1 MNPLLHETIAKELKA
16 RIAREKP
23 ASLPSI
29 TELAR
34 QFGVSSKTMWHAVR
48 LLSRQGMLD
57 CRKGRRILVAGAP
70 KDSDNAAG
78 RLYDKIR
85 SEINSGRFLSGDPL
99 PKFDFF
105 QVSDRV
111 SRDTVAAAVR
121 KLATERCIHKR
132 GKRWYIGPAPERQ
145 SALLPGHDVDKA
157 PVVIVLVPT
166 EFNWYYL
173 FGNKHTGSFAS
184 ALGEEF
190 LKHGIRLFLMQK
202 QAAQQ
207 GATQVPAGINEVRSH
222 VHAFGNRYLGG
233 VILEIQPQPDE
244 FAIWLEEVSCRGK
257 KPVAWFDSTGDGASF
272 TRRTCGIGD
281 RFFRMYFDHPAAV
294 QLAVEHLAH
303 FGHRR
308 IGMPL
313 FGENSADWTRTRIEL
328 AREAARAL
336 GSEIVAN
343 EHTEPFWVPMWQL
356 EGYQRFETFG
366 KRVADY
372 VEKKHAGQAGR
383 RTFQQQLMDATP
395 SMVSLMREKITALIS
410 LNDYLTHLHY
420 LWLRM
425 AGIEVPRH
433 LSLISFDNIPE
444 TVFLPITTIDFG
456 FSRLGYLAAHAMIND
471 ITIAADRDGAV
482 PGICTLVNRGSV
494 GRPGSA
500 GDVGRMLA

>member
-1 MNPLLHETIAKELKA
+1 MNPLLHETIAKDLKA
-16 RIAREKP
+16 RIVRDKP

-34 QFGVSSKTMWHAVR
+34 QFGVSSKTMWYAVR
-48 LLSRQGMLD
+48 LLARQGILD
-57 CRKGRRILVAGAP
+57 CRKGRRILVAGAA
-70 KDSDNAAG
+70 KGSDNSSN

-85 SEINSGRFLSGDPL
+85 SEINGGRFLSGDPL
-99 PKFDFF
+99 PKFDYF
-105 QVSDRV
+105 QVGDRV
-111 SRDTVAAAVR
+111 SRDTVAVAVR
-121 KLATERCIHKR
+121 RLAAEQCIHKR
-132 GKRWYIGPAPERQ
+132 GRRWFIGPQPVRQ
-145 SALLPGHDVDKA
+145 SALSPGHDVDQA

-173 FGNKHTGSFAS
+173 FDNKHTGSFAS

-190 LKHGIRLFLMQK
+190 LKHGIRLMLMQK
-202 QAAQQ
+202 QAPHQ
-207 GATQVPAGINEVRSH
+207 GATQVPAGIDEVRSH
-222 VHAFGNRYLGG
+222 VRSFGDRYLGG
-233 VILEIQPQPDE
+233 VIIEIQPQLDE
-244 FAIWLEEVSCRGK
+244 FAIWAQELSCRGK

-272 TRRTCGIGD
+272 SRRASGIGD
-281 RFFRMYFDHPAAV
+281 RFFRMHFDHPAAV

-313 FGENSADWTRTRIEL
+313 FGEISADWTHTRIAL
-328 AREAARAL
+328 AHEAARRL
-336 GSEIVAN
+336 GCEIVTN
-343 EHTEPFWVPMWQL
+343 EHTESFWVPMWQL

-372 VEKKHAGQAGR
+372 VEKKNAGKTGR

-395 SMVSLMREKITALIS
+395 SMVSLMREKITAIIS

-500 GDVGRMLA
+500 GDVGGMLA